1 MMLDDDGVDYLDLK
15 AAAQRMGLTPQQVMQ
30 LVQMKALRAT
40 MFLDEV
46 WVEPAILS
54 GATP

>member
-1 MMLDDDGVDYLDLK
+1 MLDDDGVDYLDLK